1 MVMKMKPYQKSIRD
15 GIEDFLCP
23 FTDMYI
29 TQGSNGQF
37 SHQGIMAHDV
47 RGANSGVRCLIYA
60 PFDMI
65 CKKIYPSSG
74 QAMYQS
80 KNNVRC
86 ANGYIGK
93 VTFMVA
99 HDNTMDSWVGREFS
113 QGEPFFQMGNAGN
126 ATGVHSHIEISQS
139 DDTTWKKNEYG
150 IYRFNNEYDPSE
162 CYFIDDTNIIEGFGL
177 NWKTTADVP
186 IKEKVVPNVER
197 DEYKNQIEVKIDN
210 LNVRKEPSLNSE
222 RIDFAKQGFYDYSD
236 IVEADGYTWYKIAD
250 NQWIAYNEEWETVYP
265 AKEKEEFIQLKVLD
279 KKDGYVL
286 VDLGQ
291 IWIKEKEN

>member
-1 MVMKMKPYQKSIRD
+1 MKPNQKSIRG

-29 TQGSNGQF
+29 TQGSNGSF

-47 RGANSGVRCLIYA
+47 RGKNTGVRYLIYA
-60 PFDMI
+60 PFDMV
-65 CKKIYPSSG
+65 CMKIYPSTG

-113 QGEPFFQMGNAGN
+113 QGEGFFQMGDKGY
-126 ATGVHSHIEISQS
+126 ATGIHTHIQISQS
-139 DDTTWKKNEYG
+139 ADMSWYKNSYG
-150 IYRFNNEYDPSE
+150 VWMFNNEYDPSD
-162 CYFIDDTNIIEGFGL
+162 CYFVDNTNIIEGYGL
-177 NWKTTADVP
+177 NWKTTEDLPLVT
-186 IKEKVVPNVER
+186 PNVGR
-197 DEYKNQIEVKIDN
+197 DEKKDQIEVKVDN
-210 LNVRKEPSLNSE
+210 LRVRKEPALNGD
-222 RIDFAKQGFYDYSD
+222 ILGYATQGFYNYYEITS
-236 IVEADGYTWYKIAD
+236 ADDYTWFKIAD

-265 AKEKEEFIQLKVLD
+265 KKEEYVSFKIIEE
-279 KKDGYVL
+279 KDGYVL

-291 IWIKEKEN
+291 VWIKNI

>member
-1 MVMKMKPYQKSIRD
+1 MTPNQKSIRD

-37 SHQGIMAHDV
+37 SHQGVMAHDV
-47 RGANSGVRCLIYA
+47 RGANVGVRYLIYA
-60 PFDMI
+60 PFDMV
-65 CKKIYPSSG
+65 CKKIYPASG
-74 QAMYQS
+74 QAMFQS

-99 HDNTMDSWVGREFS
+99 HDNTMEAWVGREFS
-113 QGEPFFQMGNAGN
+113 QGEGFFQMGNAGY
-126 ATGVHSHIEISQS
+126 ATGVHTHIQISLS
-139 DDTTWKKNEYG
+139 DDTTWWKNEFG

-162 CYFIDDTNIIEGFGL
+162 CYFIDNTNIIEGYGL

-186 IKEKVVPNVER
+186 IKEKVTPNVER
-197 DEYKNQIEVKIDN
+197 DEYKDQIEVIVEN
-210 LNVRKEPSLNSE
+210 LRVRTSPNLSGEVLGHATE
-222 RIDFAKQGFYDYSD
+222 GYYDYYET
-236 IVEADGYTWYKIAD
+236 VEADGYIWYRIAD
-250 NQWIAYNEEWETVYP
+250 NQWIASNDDWTVVYP
-265 AKEKEEFIQLKVLD
+265 KKVDEYIQFKVLD

-291 IWIKEKEN
+291 IWIKKD